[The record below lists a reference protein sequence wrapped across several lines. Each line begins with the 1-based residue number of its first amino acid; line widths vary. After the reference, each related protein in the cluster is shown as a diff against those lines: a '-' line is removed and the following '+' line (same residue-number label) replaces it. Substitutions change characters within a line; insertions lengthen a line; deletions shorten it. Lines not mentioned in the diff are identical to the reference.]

1 MKLQKKISNTL
12 FALLLC
18 DLPCEGQQSNVY
30 ADCIGSCIAQA
41 VNPALI
47 MQNENV
53 SQKIFDVGNFY
64 VLTLGGESEKQLLSA
79 CWQCPYF
86 GTEFKENVSISSKI
100 QKLSQGVCQNKID
113 AIQKPN
119 DNGSYVFKTDSNDRA
134 EPVQKHFYELN
145 VSFKEIDDFKIG
157 LHILLFLLI
166 AYVAKKTYNLIS
178 R

>member
-18 DLPCEGQQSNVY
+18 DLPCEGQQFNVY

-64 VLTLGGESEKQLLSA
+64 VLTLGGESE
-79 CWQCPYF
+79 
-86 GTEFKENVSISSKI
+86 N
-100 QKLSQGVCQNKID
+100 
-113 AIQKPN
+113 
-119 DNGSYVFKTDSNDRA
+119 KTDSNDRA

-166 AYVAKKTYNLIS
+166 ACVAKKTYNLIS

>member
-18 DLPCEGQQSNVY
+18 DLPCEGQQF
-30 ADCIGSCIAQA
+30 
-41 VNPALI
+41 
-47 MQNENV
+47 NV

-64 VLTLGGESEKQLLSA
+64 VLTLGGESE
-79 CWQCPYF
+79 
-86 GTEFKENVSISSKI
+86 N
-100 QKLSQGVCQNKID
+100 
-113 AIQKPN
+113 
-119 DNGSYVFKTDSNDRA
+119 KTDSNDRA

-166 AYVAKKTYNLIS
+166 ACVAKKTYNLIS